1 MREFPSAI
9 VAILRGNNVF
19 DDLARLTYAN
29 TTICS
34 VSTFCLWPAIASNRT
49 AFFPVTKLVAKEN
62 TSFDYG
68 DSFHWIK
75 DKPILGSKALHMTNQ
90 DLCRQLKS

>member
-1 MREFPSAI
+1 MREFPYAV

-29 TTICS
+29 ITICS
-34 VSTFCLWPAIASNRT
+34 VSTFCLWPAIASNHT
-49 AFFPVTKLVAKEN
+49 AIFPKTRLIAKED

-68 DSFHWIK
+68 TSFHWIN
-75 DKPILGSKALHMTNQ
+75 DSPILGVKALHMTNQ
-90 DLCRQLKS
+90 DLVRQLVK